1 MEVKKS
7 YFLTS
12 GNAKIVD
19 PYLITRAANK
29 AVKKGVVPDAE
40 SIKQAAKPSL
50 NEFVDSHFV
59 YNAFIL
65 YNHYAGLIWS
75 QGFPQKAIQAIRKAI
90 SLPIDSSD
98 WMSILL
104 RAKSE
109 LNLAVFLSRGI
120 NVAESHAL
128 LRKLTGNL
136 IELLEKYGAM
146 IVQQRQQASKP
157 LDEVFLEELVM
168 LLCFSLHHEATLE
181 CRDKREA
188 YSKCSE
194 VCGQYLD
201 KEHPLCFL
209 VEEELRRLDSIIVEQ
224 SPLSLLT
231 TSNEKNGGLAVP
243 VMRLSDD
250 ELFTTDEPSVRPV
263 TVPPLPKREESI
275 SSRRPVTAPEPSV
288 KERRRKSDI
297 LEAEKKYNLKRIRPS
312 CEKLLGY
319 FEHRRDGQENNKD
332 TWKESMECW
341 DKSHFELSRT
351 MQDQEEVRKQRA
363 HLGSKAQAVTKK
375 GVDAEEN
382 QKPRKENPFVTWQD
396 YVDSL
401 KPRESIDIPRSKQ
414 MMKKKSLEFRGVAN
428 QLTSRDHEELRNAK
442 FFGLTPSRPDTA
454 DSMMN
459 QSYPTLIQN
468 KLHQLRRMMRRSQKK
483 FLTRHPDCFG
493 ESETVDQGTETP
505 PTAGDSI
512 AADLSGLMKD
522 AFKFAKGDG
531 PSRKRRENLI
541 TMNRPRRA
549 SGARR
554 NTAPRR
560 KLT

>member
-7 YFLTS
+7 YFLTA
-12 GNAKIVD
+12 GNAKIID
-19 PYLITRAANK
+19 PYFITRAANK
-29 AVKKGVVPDAE
+29 AVKKGVLPDAE
-40 SIKQAAKPSL
+40 SIKQATKPSL
-50 NEFVDSHFV
+50 NEFIDTHFV

-90 SLPIDSSD
+90 SLPTDSND

-146 IVQQRQQASKP
+146 IVQQRQQACKP

-201 KEHPLCFL
+201 EEHPLCFL

-231 TSNEKNGGLAVP
+231 RSNEKNGGLAVP

-250 ELFTTDEPSVRPV
+250 ELFTTAEGSARPV
-263 TVPPLPKREESI
+263 TVPVPLPKLEQSI
-275 SSRRPVTAPEPSV
+275 SSHRPVTAPEPTL

-332 TWKESMECW
+332 TWKENIECW
-341 DKSHFELSRT
+341 DTSVFELSRT
-351 MQDQEEVRKQRA
+351 TQNQEEVRKQ
-363 HLGSKAQAVTKK
+363 LGSKAKAVTKK

-414 MMKKKSLEFRGVAN
+414 MMKKKSREFLRDTN
-428 QLTSRDHEELRNAK
+428 QLTSMDHEELRNAK
-442 FFGLTPSRPDTA
+442 FFGITPSRSDTA
-454 DSMMN
+454 DTMMI
-459 QSYPTLIQN
+459 QSNPTLIQN
-468 KLHQLRRMMRRSQKK
+468 SLHQLRKMMRRSQKK
-483 FLTRHPDCFG
+483 FHKRHPDCFG
-493 ESETVDQGTETP
+493 ESVTVAQGDETP
-505 PTAGDSI
+505 DAI
-512 AADLSGLMKD
+512 ATDLSGFMKD
-522 AFKFAKGDG
+522 AFNFSSKADV
-531 PSRKRRENLI
+531 PSKKRRENLI
-541 TMNRPRRA
+541 TMNRTSRG

-554 NTAPRR
+554 NSYAPRR
-560 KLT
+560 KLMT